1 MFIVS
6 LTDADHER
14 RLPFACMR
22 PLQTTH
28 VTDIEFEVHAPST
41 DTVRA
46 RLKAYPRRTE
56 PVVALLA
63 RCLALVHGSLPLL
76 GHADAYHLQ
85 LLEGETVQSA
95 QLIETLDVQLGGD
108 MVTATWEDA
117 IQRRCID
124 SPARRVYLD
133 GGNLVEHAARLVS
146 WCVDDVPPLPAP
158 LDIAVTVRE
167 RQGVPCVEADDI
179 PGFARQCFATAQGA
193 QPRPRPGAFYAHDWF
208 DFLTS

>member
-22 PLQTTH
+22 ASQTTH
-28 VTDIEFEVHAPST
+28 VTDIEFEVHAPCI

-56 PVVALLA
+56 PAVALFA
-63 RCLALVHGSLPLL
+63 RCLALVQGSLPLL
-76 GHADAYHLQ
+76 GHADGYHLQ
-85 LLEGETVQSA
+85 FLEGETVQDA
-95 QLIETLDVQLGGD
+95 QLIETLDVEVTGD
-108 MVTATWEDA
+108 MVVATWEDA
-117 IQRRCID
+117 LQRRCID
-124 SPARRVYLD
+124 SPARLNYLD

-146 WCVDDVPPLPAP
+146 WCTDDVPSLPAP

-167 RQGVPCVEADDI
+167 RQGVPCVDADDI
-179 PGFARQCFATAQGA
+179 PGFARQCFAAAQGV